1 MKYIILLL
9 SIIISLF
16 QLLAAQIPSS
26 GETQPAYIVERT
38 MPQEMEST
46 GVILPEKD
54 AADAILPETDA
65 TELSL
70 PETDAAVIS
79 SEGLAPGML
88 SYKVLGTYLVRVFSL
103 DKAEDGLFPYSLALE
118 FEDGALFAMP
128 CGENL
133 SHLKEGDTAQLQEIE
148 VQTAE
153 GSVTVW
159 AVNGC
164 CVEEPDWVF
173 P

>member
-9 SIIISLF
+9 SLIIYFF
-16 QLLAAQIPSS
+16 QFLAAQIPAS
-26 GETQPAYIVERT
+26 GETQPAIVVERT
-38 MPQEMEST
+38 MPQEIEST
-46 GVILPEKD
+46 GVILPETET
-54 AADAILPETDA
+54 ADVI
-65 TELSL
+65 L

-88 SYKVLGTYLVRVFSL
+88 SYTVLGSYPVQVFSL
-103 DKAEDGLFPYSLALE
+103 DKEEDELFPYSLSLE

-133 SHLKEGDTAQLQEIE
+133 SHLKEGDTALLQEIE
-148 VQTAE
+148 VQTPE
-153 GSVTVW
+153 GPVTVW
-159 AVNGC
+159 AVDGF
-164 CVEEPDWVF
+164 CVEEPGWVF

>member
-9 SIIISLF
+9 SLIIYFF
-16 QLLAAQIPSS
+16 QFLAAQIPAS
-26 GETQPAYIVERT
+26 GETQPAIVVERT
-38 MPQEMEST
+38 MPQEIEST
-46 GVILPEKD
+46 GVILPETD
-54 AADAILPETDA
+54 AADVI
-65 TELSL
+65 L

-88 SYKVLGTYLVRVFSL
+88 SYTVLGSYPVQVFSL
-103 DKAEDGLFPYSLALE
+103 DKEEDELFPYSLSLE

-133 SHLKEGDTAQLQEIE
+133 SHLKEGDTALLQEIE
-148 VQTAE
+148 VQTPE
-153 GSVTVW
+153 GPVTVW
-159 AVNGC
+159 AVDGF
-164 CVEEPDWVF
+164 CVEEPGWVF

>member
-9 SIIISLF
+9 SLIIYFF
-16 QLLAAQIPSS
+16 QFLAAQIPAS
-26 GETQPAYIVERT
+26 GETQPAIVVERT
-38 MPQEMEST
+38 MPQEIEST
-46 GVILPEKD
+46 GVILPETD
-54 AADAILPETDA
+54 AADVI
-65 TELSL
+65 L

-88 SYKVLGTYLVRVFSL
+88 SYTVLGSYPVQVFSL
-103 DKAEDGLFPYSLALE
+103 DKEEDEIFPYSLSLE

-133 SHLKEGDTAQLQEIE
+133 SHLKEGDTALLQEIE
-148 VQTAE
+148 VQTPE
-153 GSVTVW
+153 GPVTVW
-159 AVNGC
+159 AVDGF
-164 CVEEPDWVF
+164 CVEEPTWVF

>member
-9 SIIISLF
+9 SLIIYFF
-16 QLLAAQIPSS
+16 QFLAAQIPAS
-26 GETQPAYIVERT
+26 GETQPAIVVERT
-38 MPQEMEST
+38 MPKEIEST
-46 GVILPEKD
+46 GVILPETD
-54 AADAILPETDA
+54 AADVI
-65 TELSL
+65 L

-88 SYKVLGTYLVRVFSL
+88 SYTVLGSYPVQVFSL
-103 DKAEDGLFPYSLALE
+103 DKEEDEIFPYSLSLE

-133 SHLKEGDTAQLQEIE
+133 SHLKEGDTVLLQEIE
-148 VQTAE
+148 VQTVE
-153 GSVTVW
+153 GPQTVW
-159 AVNGC
+159 AVDGF
-164 CVEEPDWVF
+164 CVEEPGWVF